1 MRRDLESLAIFHCI
15 NIAHDLY
22 SLELDQLVY
31 CSTSIGFLNA
41 NYSIAVTNLTDWFAL
56 FVIMYRSTSFQGRL
70 LKHNLDAE
78 VVDALK
84 DLRQKLS
91 EKELK

>member
-1 MRRDLESLAIFHCI
+1 MVIADL
-15 NIAHDLY
+15 
-22 SLELDQLVY
+22 LDY
-31 CSTSIGFLNA
+31 
-41 NYSIAVTNLTDWFAL
+41 FAC
-56 FVIMYRSTSFQGRL
+56 FFRSNSFQGRL

-91 EKELK
+91 ERELN